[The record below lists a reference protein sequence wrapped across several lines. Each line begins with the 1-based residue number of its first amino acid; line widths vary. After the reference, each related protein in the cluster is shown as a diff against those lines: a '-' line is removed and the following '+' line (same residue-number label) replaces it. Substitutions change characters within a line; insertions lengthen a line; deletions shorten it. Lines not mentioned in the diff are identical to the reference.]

1 MRQTAQAAALDALQ
15 PVWQGRHSLQVGVTR
30 TQLLFDEI
38 ATDPA
43 HFALRDLAARLHRRR
58 VGNLVL
64 RPGATAA
71 EFATLL
77 ERIDGDD
84 TEPIAAWRSDH
95 AELAPLAF
103 DALVL
108 DEQGTG
114 DREIDALWRDLVTVV
129 SGDDATRSL
138 DTVLARRLHAPE
150 VAAAVREAMERLGRL
165 AADPGAPG
173 REAAELQLQEL
184 LAAVPSQEL
193 ARVLGIDPSRAQAGE
208 AIAQVIDWLPALALV
223 ELIEQAAAARDQPIS
238 SLLLRMLRKMA
249 HHPSAGP
256 TARRRGEQDAREI
269 VRGLLEGWTL
279 EDPSSASHS
288 RVLEALSRYDLIGA
302 AEDGASSDDA
312 LRMVQMAGETETFGD
327 AVADCVI
334 QAATTGSLDPVIG
347 LADAAPGAL
356 AARLWETLA
365 SAEALPRLLA
375 LPDHESDGIR
385 RVLSH
390 ASSAALARIVDR
402 IATFSP
408 AVRRLVSNRMLAVG
422 GDLGR
427 DIVRRLAS
435 STDAERRQL
444 LAALLE
450 LPELPQGLSV
460 RSLTEAA
467 DPALRLDAYRLIF
480 RLPSERDDG
489 IHAAL
494 ADLDERIVA
503 AAVEAGQERFPRASL
518 TRLFVLLNSTTRSEE
533 LRASAVAI
541 LAQFDVAPVR
551 EWLLS
556 SVASRRGWFRLLRLA
571 PKTPVVVA
579 QVQVLARL
587 GGADPAVARVLR
599 LARRSGDP
607 ELIAAAE
614 SGTSP

>member
-1 MRQTAQAAALDALQ
+1 
-15 PVWQGRHSLQVGVTR
+15 
-30 TQLLFDEI
+30 
-38 ATDPA
+38 
-43 HFALRDLAARLHRRR
+43 
-58 VGNLVL
+58 
-64 RPGATAA
+64 
-71 EFATLL
+71 
-77 ERIDGDD
+77 
-84 TEPIAAWRSDH
+84 
-95 AELAPLAF
+95 
-103 DALVL
+103 
-108 DEQGTG
+108 
-114 DREIDALWRDLVTVV
+114 
-129 SGDDATRSL
+129 
-138 DTVLARRLHAPE
+138 
-150 VAAAVREAMERLGRL
+150 
-165 AADPGAPG
+165 
-173 REAAELQLQEL
+173 
-184 LAAVPSQEL
+184 
-193 ARVLGIDPSRAQAGE
+193 
-208 AIAQVIDWLPALALV
+208 
-223 ELIEQAAAARDQPIS
+223 
-238 SLLLRMLRKMA
+238 
-249 HHPSAGP
+249 
-256 TARRRGEQDAREI
+256 
-269 VRGLLEGWTL
+269 
-279 EDPSSASHS
+279 
-288 RVLEALSRYDLIGA
+288 
-302 AEDGASSDDA
+302 
-312 LRMVQMAGETETFGD
+312 
-327 AVADCVI
+327 
-334 QAATTGSLDPVIG
+334 
-347 LADAAPGAL
+347 
-356 AARLWETLA
+356 
-365 SAEALPRLLA
+365 
-375 LPDHESDGIR
+375 
-385 RVLSH
+385 
-390 ASSAALARIVDR
+390 
-402 IATFSP
+402 
-408 AVRRLVSNRMLAVG
+408 MLAVG